1 MTNQVAAQTSRLSYT
16 AQWQDLYTQA
26 TQHFNDNAKSDE
38 ERPGPSNGP
47 QSGGRTAEGQSP
59 VKRRRINDLEIP
71 VTASAAVGL
80 IFNEN
85 ISFVDVVVTANIQL
99 NNLNLRATWKAME

>member
-1 MTNQVAAQTSRLSYT
+1 MPSKKTPCTCPSCNGTLRDAKTVKKHMTNQVTAQTSRLSYT

-38 ERPGPSNGP
+38 EGPGPSNGP

-59 VKRRRINDLEIP
+59 VKRR
-71 VTASAAVGL
+71 V
-80 IFNEN
+80 
-85 ISFVDVVVTANIQL
+85 
-99 NNLNLRATWKAME
+99 